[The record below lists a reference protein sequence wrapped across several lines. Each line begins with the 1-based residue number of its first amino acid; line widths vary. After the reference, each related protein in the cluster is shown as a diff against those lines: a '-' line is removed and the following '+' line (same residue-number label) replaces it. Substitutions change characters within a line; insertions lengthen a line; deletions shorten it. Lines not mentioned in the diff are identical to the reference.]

1 MKVPTVV
8 TIGMWATIGSVGVAQ
23 AYRQLGFPY
32 EKRWHTNTE
41 HSEAASI
48 PVAEDTTQST
58 SIMGPTTTTPQNTM
72 TIEESTTMSEDCDT
86 STSQVSILPIFKKI
100 DDNTFLN
107 IMKGSILSTS
117 ASMISS
123 STSKSFL
130 TVIISS
136 TTTECDSSTQVC
148 RISSLE

>member
-1 MKVPTVV
+1 
-8 TIGMWATIGSVGVAQ
+8 MWATIGSVGVAQ
-23 AYRQLGFPY
+23 AYRQLGLPY

-100 DDNTFLN
+100 DGNTFLN
-107 IMKGSILSTS
+107 EG
-117 ASMISS
+117 
-123 STSKSFL
+123 FN
-130 TVIISS
+130 IIDICFDDFKFNIQIVRNSNN
-136 TTTECDSSTQVC
+136 QQYYNGM
-148 RISSLE
+148 RL